1 MPSKE
6 TAKTRELA
14 KAQISLSMQVLSFR
28 FLNQTSYSWQKQLK
42 AELAQRAV
50 THLVPFFKVPLQSA
64 VPDNCNQQ
72 SCTTEYNITSALQNW
87 HENTLA
93 QTQDELINV
102 NVITMKGLNDH
113 CITSCVS

>member
-1 MPSKE
+1 M
-6 TAKTRELA
+6 
-14 KAQISLSMQVLSFR
+14 
-28 FLNQTSYSWQKQLK
+28 

-72 SCTTEYNITSALQNW
+72 YHATEYNVTSALQNW

-93 QTQDELINV
+93 QGQN
-102 NVITMKGLNDH
+102 GLAY
-113 CITSCVS
+113 